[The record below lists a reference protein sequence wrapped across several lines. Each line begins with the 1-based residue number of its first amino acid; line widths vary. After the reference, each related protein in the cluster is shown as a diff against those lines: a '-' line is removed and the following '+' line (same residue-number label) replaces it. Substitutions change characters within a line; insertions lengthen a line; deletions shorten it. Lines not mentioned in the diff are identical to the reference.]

1 LSSEGARFEL
11 AALGWGAPFEQA
23 FAPFAAEGLAPA
35 RVAVVHS
42 GLYRLY
48 SEQGELLAEVS
59 GRLRHQASS
68 KRDLPAVGDWV
79 AIRPRPG
86 EARGTIHA
94 VLPRR
99 SLFSR
104 KAAGAE
110 TEEQVLAA
118 NVDTVFLVT
127 GLDGDYNPRRVERYL
142 VTAWDSGADPVVL
155 LSKSDLCEDAS
166 ARVAEIEAGA
176 PGVPVHA
183 VSSRRGDGLA
193 ALRAYLS
200 PGRTVALL
208 GSSGAGKSTL
218 INALLGEE
226 RLRTREVRLADSR
239 GRHTTTWRELIP
251 LPGGGLVID
260 TPGLRELSL
269 WEVGEGLP
277 ATFEDVE
284 ALASGCGFK
293 DCRHKAEPR
302 CAVLAAVAGGE
313 LPAERLESW
322 RKLQV
327 ERRFLELKQD
337 QRAQLEQ
344 KRKWRVIHKAA
355 RDHKP
360 RE

>member
-1 LSSEGARFEL
+1 LRSEGARFEL
-11 AALGWGAPFEQA
+11 AALGWGAPYEQA
-23 FAPFAAEGLAPA
+23 FAPFGAEGLTPA

-48 SEQGELLAEVS
+48 SEQGELLAEVAGRVRHEAS
-59 GRLRHQASS
+59 GR
-68 KRDLPAVGDWV
+68 RDLPAVGDWV
-79 AIRPRPG
+79 AIRPRPA
-86 EARGTIHA
+86 EARATIHA

-99 SLFSR
+99 TLFSR
-104 KAAGAE
+104 KAAGDE
-110 TEEQVLAA
+110 TQEQVLAA
-118 NVDTVFLVT
+118 NVDTVFLLT
-127 GLDGDYNPRRVERYL
+127 GLDGDFNPRRVERYL

-155 LSKSDLCEDAS
+155 LSKADLCEDVA
-166 ARVAEIEAGA
+166 ARVAEIEAVA
-176 PGVPVHA
+176 PGVPVYA
-183 VSSRRGDGLA
+183 VSARKREGLA
-193 ALRAYLS
+193 ALREYLR

-239 GRHTTTWRELIP
+239 GRHTTTRRELVP

-260 TPGLRELSL
+260 TPGLRELAL
-269 WEVGEGLP
+269 WEAGEGLP

-322 RKLQV
+322 RKLQS
-327 ERRFLELKQD
+327 ERRYLELKQD

-344 KRKWRVIHKAA
+344 KRKWRVIAKAA
-355 RDHKP
+355 CDHKP